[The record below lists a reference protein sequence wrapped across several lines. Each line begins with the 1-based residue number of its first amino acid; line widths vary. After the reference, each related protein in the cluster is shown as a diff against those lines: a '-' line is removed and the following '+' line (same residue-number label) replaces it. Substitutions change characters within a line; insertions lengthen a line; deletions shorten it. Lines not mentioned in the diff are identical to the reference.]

1 MKKTSDAAKLSR
13 YISEFLYDYAP
24 NFLTYSPHTIKSYQ
38 NTLTLYITFLES
50 EGVLPQDFNREHFE
64 RKYIEKWLL
73 WLSRTRKCCPDTCNV
88 RLGALR
94 VFLEY
99 LGTKEVA
106 LLYLYHEAKM
116 IKRLK
121 CVKKK
126 VNGLTKDAVTAIMAE
141 PDLQTKTGRRDLT
154 LLMLLYGTAARIG
167 EILSLRVGNLHLNA
181 PKPYVNLYGKGGKMR
196 TAYLLPRITNNL
208 MGYLKEFHGTKPDPN
223 AYLFYSRVGED
234 RGMLTET
241 AIDKRIKKYAI
252 SAHEKCEDVPVNT
265 HAHQFRH
272 AKASHWLEDGM
283 NVVQVSFLLG
293 HANLETTMKY
303 LDITMEDK
311 MQALA
316 TLEGEKGQSTIKK
329 WKASDGT
336 LLDFIGLRR

>member
-1 MKKTSDAAKLSR
+1 MKKQTDAAKLSR

-24 NFLTYSPHTIKSYQ
+24 NFLTYSPHTIRSYL

-50 EGVLPQDFNREHFE
+50 EEVLPQGFSKVHFE
-64 RKYIEKWLL
+64 KGYIEKWLL
-73 WLSRTRKCCPDTCNV
+73 WLSTVRKCCPDTCNV

-99 LGTKEVA
+99 LGMKDVA
-106 LLYLYHEAKM
+106 LLYLYHEAKT

-126 VNGLTKDAVTAIMAE
+126 VNGLTKDAVTAIMDE
-141 PDLQTKTGRRDLT
+141 PDLKTKTGRRDLT
-154 LLMLLYGTAARIG
+154 FLMLLYGTAARIG
-167 EILSLRVGNLHLNA
+167 EILSLRVENLHLNA

-196 TAYLLPRITNNL
+196 TAYLLPRVTNNL
-208 MGYLKEFHGTKPDPN
+208 KGYLREFHGTQPNPD
-223 AYLFYSRVGED
+223 AYLFYSRVGET
-234 RGMLTET
+234 RGMLTEA
-241 AIDKRIKKYAI
+241 AIDKRIKKYALE
-252 SAHEKCEDVPVNT
+252 AHKKCEDVPVNT

-293 HANLETTMKY
+293 HENLETTKKY
-303 LDITMEDK
+303 LDITTEDK
-311 MQALA
+311 VQALA
-316 TLEGEKGQSTIKK
+316 TLESEKTQGIPKR
-329 WKASDGT
+329 WKSSDGT
-336 LLDFIGLRR
+336 LLDFLGLKR

>member
-38 NTLTLYITFLES
+38 NTLTLYITFLEN

-64 RKYIEKWLL
+64 RKYIERWLL
-73 WLSRTRKCCPDTCNV
+73 WLFQTRKCCPDTCNV

-99 LGTKEVA
+99 LGTRDVA

-126 VNGLTKDAVTAIMAE
+126 VNGLTKNAVAAIMGE
-141 PDLQTKTGRRDLT
+141 PDLKTKTGRRDLT

-167 EILSLRVGNLHLNA
+167 EVLSLRVGSLHLNA

-234 RGMLTET
+234 KGMLTET

-252 SAHEKCEDVPVNT
+252 SAHEKCENVPINT

-293 HANLETTMKY
+293 HEHLETTMKY
-303 LDITMEDK
+303 LDITTEDK
-311 MQALA
+311 VQALA
-316 TLEGEKGQSTIKK
+316 TLEDEKRRDVPKR
-329 WKASDGT
+329 WKSSDGT
-336 LLDFIGLRR
+336 LLDFLGLKR

>member
-1 MKKTSDAAKLSR
+1 M
-13 YISEFLYDYAP
+13 
-24 NFLTYSPHTIKSYQ
+24 
-38 NTLTLYITFLES
+38 
-50 EGVLPQDFNREHFE
+50 
-64 RKYIEKWLL
+64 
-73 WLSRTRKCCPDTCNV
+73 
-88 RLGALR
+88 
-94 VFLEY
+94 EY
-99 LGTKEVA
+99 LGTRDIA
-106 LLYLYHEAKM
+106 LLYLCHEAKL

-126 VNGLTKDAVTAIMAE
+126 VNGLTKDVVTAIMDE
-141 PDLQTKTGRRDLT
+141 PDLKTKTGRRDLT

-167 EILSLRVGNLHLNA
+167 EVLSLKVENLHLDT

-208 MGYLKEFHGTKPDPN
+208 KGYLKEFHGTKPDPN

-241 AIDKRIKKYAI
+241 AIDKRIKRYAI

-293 HANLETTMKY
+293 HEHLETTMKY
-303 LDITMEDK
+303 LDISTEDK
-311 MQALA
+311 VRALA
-316 TLEGEKGQSTIKK
+316 TLEDDKRQDVPKR
-329 WKASDGT
+329 WKSSGDT
-336 LLDFIGLRR
+336 LLDFLGLKR

>member
-1 MKKTSDAAKLSR
+1 MKKTSDAVKLSR

-38 NTLTLYITFLES
+38 NTLTLYITFLEN
-50 EGVLPQDFNREHFE
+50 EGVLPPDFSREHFE
-64 RKYIEKWLL
+64 RKYIEKWLV
-73 WLSRTRKCCPDTCNV
+73 WLSQARNCCPDTCNV

-99 LGTKEVA
+99 LSTKDIA

-121 CVKKK
+121 CAKKK
-126 VNGLTKDAVTAIMAE
+126 VNGLSKNAVAAIMNE
-141 PDLQTKTGRRDLT
+141 PDLKTKTGRRDLT

-167 EILSLRVGNLHLNA
+167 EILSLRVGSVHLNT

-208 MGYLKEFHGTKPDPN
+208 TGYLKEFHGAKPDPN

-252 SAHEKCEDVPVNT
+252 SAHKKCEEVPVNT

-293 HANLETTMKY
+293 HENLETTMKY
-303 LDITMEDK
+303 LDITTEDK
-311 MQALA
+311 VRALA
-316 TLEGEKGQSTIKK
+316 TLEGEKKRSIPKR
-329 WKASDGT
+329 WKSSGGT
-336 LLDFIGLRR
+336 LLDYLGLKR

>member
-38 NTLTLYITFLES
+38 NTLTLYITFLEN
-50 EGVLPQDFNREHFE
+50 EEVLPQDFNREHFE

-73 WLSRTRKCCPDTCNV
+73 WLSQTRKCCPDTCNV

-99 LGTKEVA
+99 LGTRDVA

-121 CVKKK
+121 CVRKK
-126 VNGLTKDAVTAIMAE
+126 VNGLTKNAVAAIMGE
-141 PDLQTKTGRRDLT
+141 PDLKTKTGRRDLT

-167 EILSLRVGNLHLNA
+167 EVLSLRVGSLHLNA

-252 SAHEKCEDVPVNT
+252 SAHEKCEDVPANT

-293 HANLETTMKY
+293 HENLETTMKY
-303 LDITMEDK
+303 LDITTEDK
-311 MQALA
+311 VRALA
-316 TLEGEKGQSTIKK
+316 TLEDEKNRGVPKR
-329 WKASDGT
+329 WKSSGGT
-336 LLDFIGLRR
+336 LLDFLGLKR

>member
-1 MKKTSDAAKLSR
+1 M
-13 YISEFLYDYAP
+13 
-24 NFLTYSPHTIKSYQ
+24 
-38 NTLTLYITFLES
+38 
-50 EGVLPQDFNREHFE
+50 RENIL
-64 RKYIEKWLL
+64 KNG
-73 WLSRTRKCCPDTCNV
+73 CPDTCNV

-99 LGTKEVA
+99 LSTKDIA

-121 CVKKK
+121 CAKKK
-126 VNGLTKDAVTAIMAE
+126 VNGLSKNAVAAIMNE
-141 PDLQTKTGRRDLT
+141 PDLKTKTGRRDLT

-167 EILSLRVGNLHLNA
+167 EILSLRVGSVHLNT

-208 MGYLKEFHGTKPDPN
+208 TGYLKEFHGAKPDPN

-252 SAHEKCEDVPVNT
+252 SAHKKCEEVPVNT

-293 HANLETTMKY
+293 HENLETTMKY
-303 LDITMEDK
+303 LDITTEDK
-311 MQALA
+311 VRALA
-316 TLEGEKGQSTIKK
+316 TLEGEKKRSIPKR
-329 WKASDGT
+329 WKSSGGT
-336 LLDFIGLRR
+336 LLDYLGLKR

>member
-13 YISEFLYDYAP
+13 YIAEFLYDYAP
-24 NFLTYSPHTIKSYQ
+24 NFLTYSPHTIKSYRD
-38 NTLTLYITFLES
+38 TLTLYITFLES
-50 EGVLPQDFNREHFE
+50 QGVLPQEFNREHFE

-73 WLSRTRKCCPDTCNV
+73 WLSQTRKCCPDTCNV

-99 LGTKEVA
+99 LGTRDIA
-106 LLYLYHEAKM
+106 LLYLCHEAKL

-126 VNGLTKDAVTAIMAE
+126 VNGLTKDVVTAIMDE
-141 PDLQTKTGRRDLT
+141 PDLKTKTGRRDLT

-167 EILSLRVGNLHLNA
+167 EVLSLKVENLHLDT

-208 MGYLKEFHGTKPDPN
+208 KGYLKEFHGTKPDPN

-241 AIDKRIKKYAI
+241 AIDKRIKRYAI

-293 HANLETTMKY
+293 HEHLETTMKY
-303 LDITMEDK
+303 LDISTEDK
-311 MQALA
+311 VRALA
-316 TLEGEKGQSTIKK
+316 TLEDEKRQDVPKR
-329 WKASDGT
+329 WKSSGDT
-336 LLDFIGLRR
+336 LLDFLGLKR